1 MLCDSKF
8 VVVLLFVTG
17 VDGALPT
24 CNIYMYMLSVCRL
37 LPIYL
42 LFSCSFTCFF
52 FIFITFTCGQS
63 SPLEKKKNNI
73 TSRISLFSCFYTWS
87 PIIRLISPNGIPG
100 LSLIRRFRD
109 SLANTRYPQ
118 GARAD
123 DPRRL
128 FFYWIKKR
136 ILLNKNSCLR
146 KLTYSSGVISVWCW
160 WWIKTIVIINNIIT
174 TVGRVKVQM
183 IRLMLISIDVTGM
196 IAVGLIIH
204 VHKRAIV
211 DQFERTTRSIL
222 NNWICQ
228 INFL

>member
-1 MLCDSKF
+1 
-8 VVVLLFVTG
+8 
-17 VDGALPT
+17 
-24 CNIYMYMLSVCRL
+24 MLSVCRL

-73 TSRISLFSCFYTWS
+73 NRRISLFSCFYTWS

-128 FFYWIKKR
+128 FFYWIKKW
-136 ILLNKNSCLR
+136 ILLKKILSWENWLTRALLFRFGVDDELR
-146 KLTYSSGVISVWCW
+146 L
-160 WWIKTIVIINNIIT
+160 
-174 TVGRVKVQM
+174 
-183 IRLMLISIDVTGM
+183 LLL
-196 IAVGLIIH
+196 LIILLLLLA
-204 VHKRAIV
+204 VSKFKWFDWCSSPSMLLAWLLLV
-211 DQFERTTRSIL
+211 WSSTSINEPSSINL
-222 NNWICQ
+222 NGPPGVSWI
-228 INFL
+228 IEFVK